1 VSTLYDRVIDFDN
14 LLASY
19 YAARKGKR
27 YRPEAVRYSAN
38 LEENLI
44 NLHNH
49 LVWRS
54 WRPSPPREFVV
65 LEPKMRMIQA
75 PPFEDRIVHHALVDL
90 VEPLFERRFIHHSYA
105 CRRGRGTHAAILALQ
120 RMLRRCRRQW
130 GTVYVVQADVKQ
142 FFASVDHR
150 AAMESVARVIDCPDT
165 LALWRTILAGYG
177 HEDGIGLPVGALTS
191 QLTANIT
198 LDGVDHEMTDGHGAG
213 RYLRYMDDIIIL
225 CPSKA
230 EAWRRFE
237 QLDEALARRGL
248 SLNPKSQVRPA
259 SAGVNWCG
267 YRTWSTHI
275 LPRKRNVKRFR
286 ARLRQLQRRYAAGEA
301 SLDDVRQQVHCLLAY
316 TKHCDAWRTTS
327 GILDQLTLTREIQNA
342 DPEDCDNA

>member
-1 VSTLYDRVIDFDN
+1 MTLYEQIIDFDN
-14 LLASY
+14 LLAAY
-19 YAARKGKR
+19 HAARRCKR
-27 YRPEAVRYSAN
+27 YRPEVVRYTAS

-44 NLHNH
+44 NLHQH
-49 LVWRS
+49 LVWQS
-54 WRPSPPREFVV
+54 WRPSPPREFTV

-105 CRRGRGTHAAILALQ
+105 CRKGRGTHAAILALQ
-120 RMLRRCRRQW
+120 KMLRRCRQQW
-130 GTVYVVQADVKQ
+130 ASVYVVQADVRQ
-142 FFASVDHR
+142 FFASINHR
-150 AAMESVARVIDCPDT
+150 AAMDSVARVIDCPDA
-165 LALWRTILAGYG
+165 LGLWRTILSGYG

-225 CPSKA
+225 CSSKA
-230 EAWRRFE
+230 EAWQRME
-237 QLDEALARRGL
+237 QLRESLARRGL

-259 SAGVNWCG
+259 SAGVDWCG

-286 ARLRQLQRRYAAGEA
+286 TRLRQLQRRYAAGDA
-301 SLDDVRQQVHCLLAY
+301 SLEEVKQQVHCLLAY
-316 TKHCDAWRTTS
+316 TQHCHARRTTNS
-327 GILDQLTLTREIQNA
+327 ILNQLTLTRETHDA
-342 DPEDCDNA
+342 DHHHA